1 MKESYDYEKTN
12 EGMFINTND
21 DEYTRYVMHR
31 EKVHR
36 EKHLAEKVDRL
47 EAELYK
53 IKKILQKHLV
63 G

>member
-1 MKESYDYEKTN
+1 MKETYDYEKNN
-12 EGMFINTND
+12 EGMFINTNN
-21 DEYTRYVMHR
+21 DEYTRFVMNR

-47 EAELYK
+47 EAELNK

>member
-1 MKESYDYEKTN
+1 MKETYDYEKNN
-12 EGMFINTND
+12 EGMFINTSN
-21 DEYTRYVMHR
+21 DEYTRFVMNR

-47 EAELYK
+47 EAELNK

>member
-1 MKESYDYEKTN
+1 MKETHDYEKNN
-12 EGMFINTND
+12 EGMFINTNN
-21 DEYTRYVMHR
+21 DEYTRFIMSR

-47 EAELYK
+47 EAELNK

>member
-1 MKESYDYEKTN
+1 MKETYDYEKNN
-12 EGMFINTND
+12 EGMFTNTNN
-21 DEYTRYVMHR
+21 DEYTRFVMNR

-47 EAELYK
+47 EAELNK

>member
-12 EGMFINTND
+12 EGMFINTNN
-21 DEYTRYVMHR
+21 DEYARFVMNR
-31 EKVHR
+31 EKAHR
-36 EKHLAEKVDRL
+36 DKNLAEKVDRL
-47 EAELYK
+47 EAELNK